1 MLKAPGRATR
11 KEKEIKGIQIGEEVK
26 LPLFADY
33 MIPYIRDPQNYRT
46 TSRNDRFSN
55 VAGYRMENTSSFH
68 NLVLGNCPHTEKRKQ
83 DPHLSPFMKTNTKGT
98 KDLKVRPVKLK
109 LVYKKT

>member
-33 MIPYIRDPQNYRT
+33 MIPYIRDPQNFTEQLLEMIDSAMWQDTEWRT
-46 TSRNDRFSN
+46 HLPSTTWCWET
-55 VAGYRMENTSSFH
+55 VH
-68 NLVLGNCPHTEKRKQ
+68 IQIKGN
-83 DPHLSPFMKTNTKGT
+83 KT
-98 KDLKVRPVKLK
+98 RI
-109 LVYKKT
+109 YHHS